1 MCMNNDFLLTDMKAQ
16 ALNKNNTLTTLK
28 VKEKNLKVTPL
39 GF

>member
-1 MCMNNDFLLTDMKAQ
+1 MNNGFLLTGMKAQ
-16 ALNKNNTLTTLK
+16 ALKNNTRTTLK